1 MDSDTDTDT
10 NVPNYSAQSARV
22 DTFRKAISSWK
33 KNQLEFYVDD
43 NMYFSVAA
51 NDGSSGTW
59 VYNQPFFM
67 ILNLAMGGEFTDELD
82 PAMNQAQMSIDYIR
96 FYSINGVGKVFKN

>member
-1 MDSDTDTDT
+1 
-10 NVPNYSAQSARV
+10 
-22 DTFRKAISSWK
+22 
-33 KNQLEFYVDD
+33 
-43 NMYFSVAA
+43 
-51 NDGSSGTW
+51 
-59 VYNQPFFM
+59 M